1 MQQHL
6 CVVPDFAIKN
16 DPQCCFPLTFP
27 LNTVCFVLFRA
38 VGGTNVSDTK
48 LFLKL
53 LLKDL
58 AFIAAIL
65 QPSAEAWTFILCIW
79 MDNVEYA
86 TLIAGYVRIVYFASE
101 KHHPTMVQNKNAC

>member
-6 CVVPDFAIKN
+6 GVVPDFAIKN
-16 DPQCCFPLTFP
+16 DPQCCFLLTFP

-58 AFIAAIL
+58 PFIAAIH
-65 QPSAEAWTFILCIW
+65 QPSAQAWT
-79 MDNVEYA
+79 E
-86 TLIAGYVRIVYFASE
+86 TLYHAYGWIMLSPLHFLQG
-101 KHHPTMVQNKNAC
+101 M